1 MDEKQRVLSR
11 VPLFARC
18 GGRSLEAIGR
28 LADEVDVK
36 DGTELTREGSSGG
49 EFFVI
54 VDGKVRLERGGKE
67 IAVLGP
73 GDFLGEISLI
83 DGGPRTA
90 TATADGPAR
99 LLVVAHR
106 EFHTLM
112 ADYPD
117 IRLEILEALAQR
129 VRSLE
134 PEALV

>member
-1 MDEKQRVLSR
+1 MDEKQRVLGR

-18 GGRSLEAIGR
+18 GGRSLEQIGK
-28 LADEVDVK
+28 LADEIDVA
-36 DGTELTREGSSGG
+36 DGTELTREGASGG

-54 VDGKVRLERGGKE
+54 LDGKVKVERGGTVL
-67 IAVLGP
+67 ATLGP
-73 GDFLGEISLI
+73 GEFLGEIALI

-90 TATADGPAR
+90 TATTDGPAR

-117 IRLEILEALAQR
+117 IRLEILEALADR
-129 VRSLE
+129 VRNLE
-134 PEALV
+134 PEAVV

>member
-1 MDEKQRVLSR
+1 MDEKQRMLSR

-18 GGRSLEAIGR
+18 GGRSLEEIGK
-28 LADEVDVK
+28 LADEIDVK
-36 DGTELTREGSSGG
+36 DGTELMHEGRPGG

-54 VDGKVRLERGGKE
+54 VDGRVRIERGGKV
-67 IAVLGP
+67 IATLGQ
-73 GDFLGEISLI
+73 GDFLGEIALI

-90 TATADGPAR
+90 TAVADGPAR

-117 IRLEILEALAQR
+117 IRLEILQALAER
-129 VRSLE
+129 VRKLE
-134 PEALV
+134 PEAPI

>member
-18 GGRSLEAIGR
+18 GGRSLEEIGR
-28 LADEVDVK
+28 LADEIDVK
-36 DGTELTREGSSGG
+36 DGTELTHEGKSGG

-54 VDGKVRLERGGKE
+54 VDGKVRLERSGKQ

-73 GDFLGEISLI
+73 GDFLGEIALI

-90 TATADGPAR
+90 TATTDGPAR

-117 IRLEILEALAQR
+117 IRLEILQALAER
-129 VRSLE
+129 VRSME
-134 PEALV
+134 PEAVV